1 MASTGSDVELLLEDQ
16 RPEHRSFAFPRRV
29 ALALG
34 CVGLV
39 TIGVLARG
47 GTRGLRSKS
56 GAFVVLDAMADCFE
70 ASTYYSSPI
79 KMAGTERTSE
89 VTQEACQQRC
99 LSVDGCA
106 HFTFWPDG
114 GCLLTDESSV
124 ASPAP
129 EKHAETVSG
138 PPYCGEKPAAVE
150 TDVGIDA
157 EDGEEKASVET
168 PTLAPV
174 PTVAPI
180 PGINGTTC
188 AKYPACVAHGI
199 EEGNCCPNDD
209 NVALGCCMGFPPVV
223 AAPKIAAGRLLPDSR
238 WYTPGLLRVGNG
250 SGDNWRV
257 QLIKNKASGKLF
269 AMKRVQQNKHTSA
282 ELAVFKVLDNPYIV
296 RLYNILRDD
305 EEEDEVLFFVMD
317 YCAGGDLMMW
327 MKLREQRLVGGAPK
341 TYRPGLGFRV

>member
-1 MASTGSDVELLLEDQ
+1 MERVTQNFMHRLSGWGPFWEACELHAGLEHYPGQRCLRTDPVLSSFPPLHLAVMASTGSDVELLLEDQ
-16 RPEHRSFAFPRRV
+16 RQERRSFAFPRRV

-39 TIGVLARG
+39 TVGVLARG
-47 GTRGLRSKS
+47 GARGLRSKS
-56 GAFVVLDAMADCFE
+56 GAFVVLDATADCFE

-89 VTQEACQQRC
+89 MTQEACQQRC
-99 LSVDGCA
+99 FSVDGCA

-129 EKHAETVSG
+129 EKYAETVSG
-138 PPYCGEKPAAVE
+138 PPYCGEKPAAAD
-150 TDVGIDA
+150 TDVDIDI
-157 EDGEEKASVET
+157 EDGEEKASVDT

-174 PTVAPI
+174 PTVAPLVV

-223 AAPKIAAGRLLPDSR
+223 TAPKIAAGTECSSFPSCVALNITGACCPTPDGTRLGCCDS
-238 WYTPGLLRVGNG
+238 
-250 SGDNWRV
+250 
-257 QLIKNKASGKLF
+257 I
-269 AMKRVQQNKHTSA
+269 
-282 ELAVFKVLDNPYIV
+282 
-296 RLYNILRDD
+296 
-305 EEEDEVLFFVMD
+305 
-317 YCAGGDLMMW
+317 
-327 MKLREQRLVGGAPK
+327 
-341 TYRPGLGFRV
+341 

>member
-1 MASTGSDVELLLEDQ
+1 LHLAVMASAGSDAELLLEEQ
-16 RPEHRSFAFPRRV
+16 RPEASSFTFPRRV

-34 CVGLV
+34 FVGLLAV
-39 TIGVLARG
+39 GIVGILARG
-47 GTRGLRSKS
+47 ARGLRSKS
-56 GAFVVLDAMADCFE
+56 GAFVVLDATADCFE

-89 VTQEACQQRC
+89 MTQEACQQRC
-99 LSVDGCA
+99 FSVDGCA

-150 TDVGIDA
+150 TDVDIGV
-157 EDGEEKASVET
+157 EDGEEKAGVET

-174 PTVAPI
+174 PTVAPLVV

-223 AAPKIAAGRLLPDSR
+223 AAPKIAAGTECSSFPSCVALNITGACCPTPDGTRLGCCDS
-238 WYTPGLLRVGNG
+238 
-250 SGDNWRV
+250 
-257 QLIKNKASGKLF
+257 I
-269 AMKRVQQNKHTSA
+269 
-282 ELAVFKVLDNPYIV
+282 
-296 RLYNILRDD
+296 
-305 EEEDEVLFFVMD
+305 
-317 YCAGGDLMMW
+317 
-327 MKLREQRLVGGAPK
+327 
-341 TYRPGLGFRV
+341 